1 MYTVGNTLRI
11 GLFGKSHDDF
21 IGCYVDGLPEGMGI
35 DTGRIAR
42 AMELRKPRDG
52 IGTPRKEPDE
62 VILEEGVEDGRVV
75 GRVLIKIMNT
85 NRRSSS
91 YSGFN
96 VTPRPGHADLPAL
109 MKFKDFDVS
118 GGAQFSGRMT
128 APLVAAGAIASQ
140 YLEVKGIRVAAYTKS
155 IGNVADPQE
164 RSFEEIDGSKKFK
177 TRAADTALDERMTEA
192 ILAASEDGDSVGGVV
207 GCMAI
212 GLPIGFGGIWFD
224 ALDVSVARMMFSI
237 PAVKGVEFG
246 KGFGISSM
254 RGSESNDQ
262 YAVRDGRIVALTNNM
277 GGVCGGMSD
286 GMPLTFDVAF
296 KPTPSISK
304 RQRTVNLERMCD
316 DQIEIKGRHDP
327 CVVPRAVSVVEAMAA
342 ITIMDQDLSFQLD
355 ERELGHV
362 VGVVLDVLVRQEE
375 SVVLSG
381 ILSAYG
387 S

>member
-21 IGCYVDGLPEGMGI
+21 IGCYVDGLPEGMEI

-140 YLEVKGIRVAAYTKS
+140 YLEAKGIRVAAYTKS

-177 TRAADTALDERMTEA
+177 TRREDDRGDTRCFRGRGQRRRGGRVHGDRPSDRVRRHMVRCAGRLGCQDDVLDTCRQRRGVRKRVRDLLDEGFREQRPVRRQGRQDSGSDQQHGRSVRRDERRHAADVRRRFQAYPLDIQEAAHRQPREDVRRPDRDQRQARPMRGPSRCERRG
-192 ILAASEDGDSVGGVV
+192 SDGRHHDNGPGPV
-207 GCMAI
+207 
-212 GLPIGFGGIWFD
+212 
-224 ALDVSVARMMFSI
+224 I
-237 PAVKGVEFG
+237 PA
-246 KGFGISSM
+246 
-254 RGSESNDQ
+254 
-262 YAVRDGRIVALTNNM
+262 
-277 GGVCGGMSD
+277 
-286 GMPLTFDVAF
+286 
-296 KPTPSISK
+296 
-304 RQRTVNLERMCD
+304 
-316 DQIEIKGRHDP
+316 
-327 CVVPRAVSVVEAMAA
+327 
-342 ITIMDQDLSFQLD
+342 
-355 ERELGHV
+355 
-362 VGVVLDVLVRQEE
+362 
-375 SVVLSG
+375 
-381 ILSAYG
+381 
-387 S
+387 